1 MTKFTANLLYPNG
14 DAGPDLNVN
23 ALDAADAAKTVKQV
37 CTTTGVSGQPKS
49 IVLTTV
55 EPRSV
60 TNVDYDTLAVTF
72 EG

>member
-1 MTKFTANLLYPNG
+1 MTKFTANLLYADGN
-14 DAGPDLNVN
+14 AGPDLDVN
-23 ALDAADAAKTVKQV
+23 ALNAADAAKTVKQV
-37 CTTTGVSGQPKS
+37 CTSTGVTGEPKS

-60 TNVDYDTLAVTF
+60 TNVDYDTLQITF